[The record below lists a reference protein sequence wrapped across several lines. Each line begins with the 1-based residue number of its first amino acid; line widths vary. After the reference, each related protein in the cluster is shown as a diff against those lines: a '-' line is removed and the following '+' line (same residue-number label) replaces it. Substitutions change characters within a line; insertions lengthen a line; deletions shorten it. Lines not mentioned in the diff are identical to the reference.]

1 MMTIKEDAVK
11 TIKHVM
17 VREEDVIEEY
27 RESIKKC
34 LDEMERIIQDAKKAN
49 ENGGYTMGEACLLAK
64 KASTVELCNR
74 NRQAA
79 EIKLRALLDLVN
91 DD

>member
-1 MMTIKEDAVK
+1 
-11 TIKHVM
+11 
-17 VREEDVIEEY
+17 
-27 RESIKKC
+27 
-34 LDEMERIIQDAKKAN
+34 MERIIQDAKKAN

-74 NRQAA
+74 NRQTA